1 MSEIINKSIDYL
13 LIFLDNKFEWF
24 YLTVVTSVRKRFNQG
39 LLFDINANKVILE
52 RLNASLNENEN
63 SERISKELDVSPNN
77 PSLSEIVK
85 EGFTNYQNNNMKE
98 LKIVEE
104 GDIFEKVKFSFFKS
118 IRLTR

>member
-1 MSEIINKSIDYL
+1 M
-13 LIFLDNKFEWF
+13 
-24 YLTVVTSVRKRFNQG
+24 TVVTSVRKRFNQG

-98 LKIVEE
+98 LKVVEE
-104 GDIFEKVKFSFFKS
+104 GDIFEKVKFSFLKS